1 MPASIDGAVGPER
14 VSDIIK
20 QSSLIKEIC
29 MNRRRFIGRTV
40 AGGAILSVAGVPA
53 QTQMR
58 DNAQQAEVFI
68 ERDIEGRPYRGKVLA
83 AIQPHCDD
91 LPLFAGGTILQ
102 LIREGYSGI
111 LIRTS
116 NDEMAG
122 RGATVGEVVINN
134 ERDNF
139 EVARRL
145 GLGKVFD
152 LNYRNHEF
160 DAVAAVEMRH
170 RLVFIFRLMKV
181 DTVICYDPWGHY
193 EENPDH
199 YVTARC
205 VEAACWMAGGR
216 WDLPEHFEA
225 GLRPHAVSEKYYFAR
240 GPQLVD
246 RVVDISSVFDQKV
259 EANLANI
266 TQGPAGE
273 SGAAL
278 RKRLAEQKLKLPILG
293 DDDVTAN
300 RQYTKH
306 IVLRED
312 AELGRRHGLGYAE
325 SFHYLSPKPSMLD
338 EYIKQNAVPL

>member
-1 MPASIDGAVGPER
+1 
-14 VSDIIK
+14 
-20 QSSLIKEIC
+20 
-29 MNRRRFIGRTV
+29 MNRRGFIGRTLQSGV
-40 AGGAILSVAGVPA
+40 WLGASAAATP

-58 DNAQQAEVFI
+58 ETAGQAEAVI
-68 ERDIEGRPYRGKVLA
+68 ERDGEGQPHKGKVLA

-91 LPLFAGGTILQ
+91 LPLFAGGAILK
-102 LIREGYSGI
+102 LIREGYSGV

-122 RGATVGEVVINN
+122 RGDSVGEVVLNN

-145 GLGKVFD
+145 GLKKVFD
-152 LNYRNHEF
+152 LHYRNHEF
-160 DAVAAVEMRH
+160 DAVAAAELRH
-170 RLVFIFRLMKV
+170 RLIFIFRLMKV
-181 DTVICYDPWGHY
+181 DTVFCYDPWGHY

-225 GLRPHAVSEKYYFAR
+225 GLEPHAVQEKYYFAR
-240 GPQLVD
+240 GPQLVN
-246 RVVDISSVFDQKV
+246 RVVDIGSVIDQKV
-259 EANLANI
+259 EVNLANV

-278 RKRLAEQKLKLPILG
+278 RKRLTEQKLKLPILG
-293 DDDVTAN
+293 DDDATAN
-300 RQYTKH
+300 RQYIKH

-312 AELGRRHGLGYAE
+312 AELGRRYGLQYAE
-325 SFHYLSPKPSMLD
+325 PFHYIGPKPSMLD
-338 EYIKQNAVPL
+338 DYIKQHAVPL

>member
-1 MPASIDGAVGPER
+1 MD
-14 VSDIIK
+14 
-20 QSSLIKEIC
+20 
-29 MNRRRFIGRTV
+29 RRRFIGGSV
-40 AGGAILSVAGVPA
+40 SGGVWLGASVAFLPQTTMREPA
-53 QTQMR
+53 QQT
-58 DNAQQAEVFI
+58 DVVI
-68 ERDIEGRPYRGKVLA
+68 ERDQSGRPHEGKVLA

-91 LPLFAGGTILQ
+91 LPLFAGGTVLK
-102 LIREGYSGI
+102 LIREGYTGI

-122 RGATVGEVVINN
+122 RGATVGEVVLNN

-145 GLGKVFD
+145 GLKKVFD

-160 DAVAAVEMRH
+160 DAVAAAELRH
-170 RLVFIFRLMKV
+170 RLIFIFRLMKV
-181 DTVICYDPWGHY
+181 DTVVCYDPWGHY

-225 GLRPHAVSEKYYFAR
+225 GLQPHAVKEKYYFAR
-240 GPQLVD
+240 GPQLVN
-246 RVVDISSVFDQKV
+246 RVVDISSVIDLKV
-259 EANLANI
+259 EANLANV

-273 SGAAL
+273 NGAAL

-293 DDDVTAN
+293 DDDATAN
-300 RQYTKH
+300 RQYIKQ

-312 AELGRRHGLGYAE
+312 AELGQRYRLSYAE
-325 SFHYLSPKPSMLD
+325 PFHYIGPKQSMLD
-338 EYIKQNAVPL
+338 DYIKRHAVPL